1 MQFEVKILG
10 ANSANPV
17 YNRFQTA
24 QLLHIEPYYFLID
37 CGEATQHQ
45 LLKYKCKLT
54 KIDHIFISHLHGDHY
69 LGLVGLLSTMHLQGR
84 TKDLHLFGPIGLDEI
99 IVLQM
104 KLSETIL
111 NYTIHFKG
119 LDATKIETIL
129 DLDKLTVE
137 TIPLQ
142 HRIPCC
148 GFLFR
153 EKLKKRRIIK
163 DKFPPKGS
171 LAHMAMLKQGQDVL
185 DESGTLLYKNS
196 EYTLPPKKS
205 RSYAF
210 CSDTILKTD
219 NSTQLQHVDLLYH
232 EATFLHDMLERAKQT
247 FHTTA
252 LQAAQFASI
261 CQAKNLIIGH
271 FSSRYRDITPL
282 LIEARSEFINT
293 QLAIEGN
300 DYEIVEE

>member
-24 QLLHIEPYYFLID
+24 QLLHIEPYHFLID

-54 KIDHIFISHLHGDHY
+54 KIDYIFISHLHGDHY

-84 TKDLHLFGPIGLDEI
+84 TKEMYLFGPSGLDEI
-99 IVLQM
+99 ITLQM

-111 NYTIHFKG
+111 NYPIIFTE
-119 LDATKIETIL
+119 LDATKISTIL

-148 GFLFR
+148 GFLFK
-153 EKLKKRRIIK
+153 EKPKKRRIIK
-163 DKFPPKGS
+163 EKFPPKGS
-171 LAHMAMLKQGQDVL
+171 LAHMAMLKQGQDVF
-185 DESGTLLYKNS
+185 DEKGTLIYKNS
-196 EYTLPPKKS
+196 EYTLPARKS

-210 CSDTILKTD
+210 CSDTILKND
-219 NSTQLQHVDLLYH
+219 NSTQLQNVDLLYH
-232 EATFLHDMLERAKQT
+232 EATFLHDMVNRAKQT

-252 LQAAQFASI
+252 LEAAQFANL
-261 CQAKNLIIGH
+261 CNAKNLIIGH
-271 FSSRYRDITPL
+271 FSSRYRDLEPL
-282 LIEARSEFINT
+282 LIEAKSEFPQT
-293 QLAIEGN
+293 QLGIEGQ
-300 DYEIVEE
+300 DYEIEEE